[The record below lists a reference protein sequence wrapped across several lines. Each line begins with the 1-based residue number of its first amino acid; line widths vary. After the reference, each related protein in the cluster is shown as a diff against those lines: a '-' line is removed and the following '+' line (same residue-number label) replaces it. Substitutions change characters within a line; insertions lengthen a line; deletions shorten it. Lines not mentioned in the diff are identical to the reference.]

1 MLRLQLIFL
10 QLIFFSQGNAN
21 SVQKEP
27 CINLMNFLDERTTFI
42 FQKTAV
48 KVIKRSL
55 WRAWK
60 RRQLVLNSALS
71 ALWANVVFQVGSGS
85 CCQSWTPEGWRMHI
99 PLRDRHCRAPC
110 AAPGQHNPTSWIAK
124 LVSRAVPQQ
133 LWDFPVVTRRPGLP
147 WQVHLWDPT
156 GRSHIP
162 APRPR
167 DRKLD
172 SLPTKSCLFT
182 LDNFNNSF
190 LLIIKPLNQH
200 VSPSLGHPTEH
211 GVCIL
216 EGNCDDTDQH

>member
-1 MLRLQLIFL
+1 MVRLQLIFL

-27 CINLMNFLDERTTFI
+27 CINLMNFLDEQTTFI

-48 KVIKRSL
+48 KVIKSFL

-71 ALWANVVFQVGSGS
+71 ALWANVVFQAGSGS

-124 LVSRAVPQQ
+124 LVLELCPNSSGTSPWSHGDLGCPGGCTFGISQADLTSLHPDPRAESWTPS
-133 LWDFPVVTRRPGLP
+133 PPN
-147 WQVHLWDPT
+147 
-156 GRSHIP
+156 P
-162 APRPR
+162 A
-167 DRKLD
+167 
-172 SLPTKSCLFT
+172 
-182 LDNFNNSF
+182 F
-190 LLIIKPLNQH
+190 LLWIISTTL
-200 VSPSLGHPTEH
+200 S
-211 GVCIL
+211 C
-216 EGNCDDTDQH
+216 